1 MLNEIIRNIIR
12 FILLVAV
19 QVLIINNIE
28 LGRFI
33 NPFLYVLFI
42 IILPFE
48 TPKWVV
54 LFSAFLIGIT
64 IDMFTDTGGMHAAA
78 CVLMGYVRPAVLKLF
93 SPRDG
98 YEFGTQP
105 TVQYLGV
112 PWFMSY
118 AGILVLSHHL
128 FLFFLEVFRFS
139 EFFSTFLRVLV
150 STVFTLFLVIIT
162 QYLFYRK
169 KGQD

>member
-12 FILLVAV
+12 FILLVAA
-19 QVLIINNIE
+19 QILIINNIE

-48 TPKWVV
+48 APKWLV
-54 LFSAFLIGIT
+54 LLSAFLIGIT
-64 IDMFTDTGGMHAAA
+64 MDMFSDTGGMHAAA
-78 CVLMGYVRPAVLKLF
+78 CVFMGYIRPGVLKLF

-112 PWFMSY
+112 PWFLSY
-118 AGILVLSHHL
+118 AGILILSHHL
-128 FLFFLEVFRFS
+128 ILFYVEIFRFS
-139 EFFSTFLRVLV
+139 EFFSTFFRVIV
-150 STVFTLFLVIIT
+150 SSFFTLFLVIVT

-169 KGQD
+169 KQE

>member
-19 QVLIINNIE
+19 QILIINNIE

-48 TPKWVV
+48 APKWLV
-54 LFSAFLIGIT
+54 LLSAFLIGIT
-64 IDMFTDTGGMHAAA
+64 MDMFSDTGGMHAAA
-78 CVLMGYVRPAVLKLF
+78 CVFMGYIRPGVLKLF

-112 PWFMSY
+112 PWFLSY
-118 AGILVLSHHL
+118 AGILILSHHL
-128 FLFFLEVFRFS
+128 ILFYVEIFRFS
-139 EFFSTFLRVLV
+139 EFFSTFFRVIV
-150 STVFTLFLVIIT
+150 SSFFTLFLVIVT

-169 KGQD
+169 KQE

>member
-19 QVLIINNIE
+19 QILIINNIE

-48 TPKWVV
+48 APKWLV
-54 LFSAFLIGIT
+54 LLSAFLIGIT
-64 IDMFTDTGGMHAAA
+64 MDMFSDTGGMHAAA
-78 CVLMGYVRPAVLKLF
+78 CVFMGYIRPGVLKLF

-98 YEFGTQP
+98 YEFEPNPPCSIWAYPG
-105 TVQYLGV
+105 
-112 PWFMSY
+112 
-118 AGILVLSHHL
+118 
-128 FLFFLEVFRFS
+128 FFPMP
-139 EFFSTFLRVLV
+139 V
-150 STVFTLFLVIIT
+150 S
-162 QYLFYRK
+162 
-169 KGQD
+169 